1 MCLSVQLQLYR
12 GYKVVIQFFQMLCIH
27 ALTLHLIMTR
37 IGSHG
42 RQRRIH
48 RAAARGTRR
57 RRGGDCDLARA
68 ELQVEVPPPE
78 ADQGKHQSIYA
89 H

>member
-1 MCLSVQLQLYR
+1 MVRTFACVLSVELQLYR

-27 ALTLHLIMTR
+27 ALTLHLITTR
-37 IGSHG
+37 IGSRG

-57 RRGGDCDLARA
+57 RRRGDRDRARA
-68 ELQVEVPPPE
+68 QAPSRSPT
-78 ADQGKHQSIYA
+78 S
-89 H
+89 